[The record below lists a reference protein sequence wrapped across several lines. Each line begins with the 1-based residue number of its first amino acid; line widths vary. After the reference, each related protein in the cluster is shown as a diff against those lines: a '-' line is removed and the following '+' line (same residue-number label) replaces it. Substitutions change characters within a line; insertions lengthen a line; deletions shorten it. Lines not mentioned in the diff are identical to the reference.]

1 MEHSKEYILRSSS
14 GVTRLFKNGVLKLS
28 WKEENGR
35 RVGNFTSYDKGR
47 VLFMENWDNLL
58 GGNQLVR
65 IVNKKIG
72 EVMEILDESSLHVIY
87 RGGYNPNYER
97 HGVGVEFDRKTG
109 NESFEGVWEHGRLI
123 RVLKEFDGK
132 EMTEFVESNDNLDV
146 ATRVPIY
153 IGGYKYDEETGLYNR
168 HGVGYL
174 RIASVFGKMELR
186 CVELICLMDGTGRE
200 DKQATPLRRFI
211 LSLLFEKT
219 WL

>member
-1 MEHSKEYILRSSS
+1 
-14 GVTRLFKNGVLKLS
+14 
-28 WKEENGR
+28 
-35 RVGNFTSYDKGR
+35 
-47 VLFMENWDNLL
+47 MENWDNLL

-97 HGVGVEFDRKTG
+97 HGVGIEFDRKTG
-109 NESFEGVWEHGRLI
+109 SESFEGVWEHGRLI

-153 IGGYKYDEETGLYNR
+153 IG
-168 HGVGYL
+168 
-174 RIASVFGKMELR
+174 
-186 CVELICLMDGTGRE
+186 
-200 DKQATPLRRFI
+200 
-211 LSLLFEKT
+211 
-219 WL
+219 

>member
-1 MEHSKEYILRSSS
+1 MALPQKKTVHYGGIEYDLQYFQMEHSKEYILRNSS
-14 GVTRLFKNGVLKLS
+14 GVARLFKNGVLKLS

-35 RVGNFTSYDKGR
+35 RVGNFISYDKGR

-72 EVMEILDESSLHVIY
+72 EVMEILDESTLIVIY
-87 RGGYNPNYER
+87 RGGYNTNYER

-146 ATRVPIY
+146 ASRVPIY
-153 IGGYKYDEETGLYNR
+153 IGGYKYDEESGSY
-168 HGVGYL
+168 Y
-174 RIASVFGKMELR
+174 
-186 CVELICLMDGTGRE
+186 
-200 DKQATPLRRFI
+200 
-211 LSLLFEKT
+211 
-219 WL
+219 